1 MGQDFD
7 RSAVDEGFVRLC
19 GGIDQARNTLDMRPG
34 VLTKDA
40 RSDVQR
46 IVNPGLR
53 DGFRVDLQS
62 SC

>member
-7 RSAVDEGFVRLC
+7 RSAVDERFVQLYI
-19 GGIDQARNTLDMRPG
+19 GVDQARNTVDERPG

-40 RSDVQR
+40 RSDVQG
-46 IVNPGLR
+46 IVDPGLR

>member
-1 MGQDFD
+1 LGQDFD
-7 RSAVDEGFVRLC
+7 RSAVDEGFVQLYGC
-19 GGIDQARNTLDMRPG
+19 VDQARNTVDMRPG

-46 IVNPGLR
+46 IIDPGLR